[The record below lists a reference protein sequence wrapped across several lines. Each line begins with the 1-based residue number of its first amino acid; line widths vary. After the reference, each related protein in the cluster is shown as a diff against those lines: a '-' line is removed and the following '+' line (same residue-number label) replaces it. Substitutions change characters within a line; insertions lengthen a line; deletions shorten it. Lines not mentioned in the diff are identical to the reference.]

1 MIIEIGRLTRDPE
14 LRYTADGKAV
24 CNFTIAIDKRGG
36 GTTWM
41 KVSAWGKTA
50 ENVNTYLTKGRQVQ
64 VIGTLNSDDSGNPR
78 TYQRNDGTT
87 AASFEMTA
95 SEVTF
100 LSGGKHETTD
110 EKGEYSTPDELGDWA
125 F

>member
-1 MIIEIGRLTRDPE
+1 MIIEVGRLTRDPE
-14 LRYTADGKAV
+14 LKYTADGKAV

-41 KVSAWGKTA
+41 RVSAWGKTA
-50 ENVNTYLTKGRQVQ
+50 ENVNQYLTKGRQVQ

-78 TYQRNDGTT
+78 TWKTDSGETR
-87 AASFEMTA
+87 ASFEMTA

-100 LSGGKHETTD
+100 LGSAKNETTD
-110 EKGEYSTPDELGDWA
+110 ERGEYDTDDLGEWA
-125 F
+125 I